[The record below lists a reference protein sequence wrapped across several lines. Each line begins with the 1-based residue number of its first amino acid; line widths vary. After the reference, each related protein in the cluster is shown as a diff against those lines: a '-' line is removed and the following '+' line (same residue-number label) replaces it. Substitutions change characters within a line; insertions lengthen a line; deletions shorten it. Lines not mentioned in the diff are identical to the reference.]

1 MRGTAA
7 LTLFFLVAAGI
18 AQDEDRARIELNR
31 TQQSLQQNRSEVERL
46 TELRMRHDLGLPM
59 TDTGDYFKATTPAS
73 SESLER
79 LQLQLRQ
86 EDTATADLLSRFNKQ
101 KGEFERLRADAAAL
115 SAKTRED
122 DEWVAVPQPG
132 SRAGGNRPRNPA
144 EQPIPFAEGSSIPAA
159 PGGETAVLPAGTV
172 QMVQNLDSVKAKIH
186 GSTDHSRVAQALY
199 RAGLS
204 RLDLAQA
211 LVAQGQQD
219 AAAEL
224 DLKAKDLLQRALDEL
239 KPRLTDK
246 NPEFVDLFYQGK
258 CLELLFKI
266 ARRREGLSLRGDAAE
281 YQRREQQVREPFL
294 QIAARDVIK
303 KGEGSNTEVLGP
315 WGRAAQAA
323 MEHFRWMNQNANYSP
338 RTAIDSITWEG
349 ERR

>member
-1 MRGTAA
+1 MRLTAL
-7 LTLFFLVAAGI
+7 LTAGSLAATLG
-18 AQDEDRARIELNR
+18 AQDDDRSRIELTR
-31 TQQSLQQNRSEVERL
+31 TQQALQQNRSEVERL
-46 TELRMRHDLGLPM
+46 TELRMRHDLGLPV

-73 SESLER
+73 SEALER

-86 EDTATADLLSRFNKQ
+86 EDAATADLLSRFNKQ

-115 SAKTRED
+115 AARTRED

-132 SRAGGNRPRNPA
+132 SRAGANRPRTGSDR
-144 EQPIPFAEGSSIPAA
+144 PIPFAEGASIPAA
-159 PGGETAVLPAGTV
+159 PGGETAATPAPLQIV
-172 QMVQNLDSVKAKIH
+172 PNLDAVKAKIH
-186 GSTDHSRVAQALY
+186 GSTDHGRVAQALY

-204 RLDLAQA
+204 RLDLANA
-211 LVAQGQQD
+211 LAAQGQQE
-219 AAAEL
+219 AALEL

-239 KPRLTDK
+239 KPRLADK
-246 NPEFVDLFYQGK
+246 NPDFVDLFYQGK

-266 ARRREGLSLRGDAAE
+266 ARRREGLSLRADAAE

-294 QIAARDVIK
+294 LIAARDVIK

-323 MEHFRWMNQNANYSP
+323 MEHFRWMNQNANYAP
-338 RTAIDSITWEG
+338 RTAIESITWEG